1 MQPDLRRD
9 LALLIAP
16 EIVSEIA
23 PATPEAPA
31 APAPAVSPE
40 VAPELAPEPPEVAT
54 EAPAAP
60 APAPLP
66 EPAGGIP
73 APDATPP
80 ALAAAPPEP
89 PAAPAADGA
98 PPTPVA
104 DLPAPPA
111 LPARVIIHF
120 PASAEAEALA
130 ARAALVGLGVA
141 EVETVP
147 VRFAIGASNVRYYH
161 AEDRDGAGRVAEA
174 IAGSLAGGQPA
185 TRDFTDFRPPPLAG
199 RVEILD
205 RRRPARRRPARRP
218 PGGPAGATAADAD
231 RRPARRPSGRPGRGG
246 RPHHRRAL
254 AAAPAR
260 PGPGALTPAA

>member
-23 PATPEAPA
+23 PPAPGAPA
-31 APAPAVSPE
+31 APAPAVS
-40 VAPELAPEPPEVAT
+40 PELAPEPPEVAT
-54 EAPAAP
+54 EVPAAP

-66 EPAGGIP
+66 EPAGGIL

-199 RVEILD
+199 RVEIWIAGAP
-205 RRRPARRRPARRP
+205 RAVAPRAARPATPPAP
-218 PGGPAGATAADAD
+218 PPPTPTVVPPAALPADQAEAV
-231 RRPARRPSGRPGRGG
+231 ARIIVERSLQR
-246 RPHHRRAL
+246 L
-254 AAAPAR
+254 LDQAPAR
-260 PGPGALTPAA
+260 

>member
-1 MQPDLRRD
+1 MLVQPDLRRD

-174 IAGSLAGGQPA
+174 IAGSLAGGEPA

-199 RVEILD
+199 RVEIWIAGAP
-205 RRRPARRRPARRP
+205 RAVAPRAARPAAPPAP
-218 PGGPAGATAADAD
+218 PPPTPTVVPPAALPADQAEAV
-231 RRPARRPSGRPGRGG
+231 ARIIVERSLQR
-246 RPHHRRAL
+246 L
-254 AAAPAR
+254 LDQAPAR
-260 PGPGALTPAA
+260 